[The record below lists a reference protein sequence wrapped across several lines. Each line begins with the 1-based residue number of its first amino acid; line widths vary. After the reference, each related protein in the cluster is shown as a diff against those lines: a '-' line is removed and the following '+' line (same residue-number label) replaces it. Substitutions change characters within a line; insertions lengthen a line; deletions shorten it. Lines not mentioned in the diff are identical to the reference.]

1 MIAPNWYPEKK
12 QLRQFAVAALFGFG
26 LLGYMF
32 YHEAHWPFHQK
43 ADSPNAAYT
52 CWIIGGVTMLLG
64 LASPYSVRPLY
75 VLLMALTL
83 PLGLVIS
90 AVLLRVIFYGFVT
103 PLGLFFRLIGRDA
116 LRLKKPV
123 GASFWIDHR
132 DRPTT
137 ESYFRQA

>member
-32 YHEAHWPFHQK
+32 YHKGHWI
-43 ADSPNAAYT
+43 NAAYA
-52 CWIIGGVTMLLG
+52 CWILGAVTMLMG

-75 VLLMALTL
+75 ALLMAVTL
-83 PLGLVIS
+83 PLGLLIS
-90 AVLLRVIFYGFVT
+90 AVLLRIIFYGFVT

-116 LRLKKPV
+116 LHLKKPV

-132 DRPTT
+132 DRPNT